1 MLEGERTWRGGIGKR
16 IQFRNVLRARDN
28 LYFTKVVG
36 MQIKATY
43 MLRVSEPI
51 LRKPLAN
58 TVTNDVK
65 RDRTSMDILQL
76 S

>member
-1 MLEGERTWRGGIGKR
+1 M
-16 IQFRNVLRARDN
+16 LRARDN

-43 MLRVSEPI
+43 TPRVSEPI

-58 TVTNDVK
+58 TLTNGVK
-65 RDRTSMDILQL
+65 QDRTSRNTRTDPDRNDK
-76 S
+76 STYTAF

>member
-1 MLEGERTWRGGIGKR
+1 MEVGKR

-43 MLRVSEPI
+43 MPRV
-51 LRKPLAN
+51 
-58 TVTNDVK
+58 
-65 RDRTSMDILQL
+65 RTDTM
-76 S
+76 